1 MEVVIAPSDFVV
13 VTQMHHIIEIQ
24 HMEKMNRLAPIKKL
38 DKHTYIDLTTGE
50 VKQFN
55 LSENRGQNLNS
66 LRQTFKKFRYLI
78 NANFRGEPNELHVV
92 LTYAENMT
100 DTKRLYADFDKFMK
114 RLRYKYKDISTIDY
128 LSGVEPQGR
137 GAWHCHVLLRF
148 NDLEKIYIPNEDMAR
163 LWGQGFTKTKSLE
176 DVDNVGAYLTAY
188 LTDIPLDEGMALGK
202 EIKEVGGKRFIKGGR
217 LHLYPP
223 GMQLFRKSRG
233 IVYPER
239 KQMTYETAIKK
250 VGGAKPTFQR
260 VYDIEAG
267 DFKNRITF
275 QQYNLKRI
283 PR

>member
-38 DKHTYIDLTTGE
+38 DKHTYIDLTTSE

-66 LRQTFKKFRYLI
+66 LRQSFKKLGYLI
-78 NANFRGEPNELHVV
+78 NTNFRGEANELHVV

-100 DTKRLYADFDKFMK
+100 DLRRLYDDFRKFMQ
-114 RLRYKYKDISTIDY
+114 RLRYRYRNISTIDY
-128 LSGVEPQGR
+128 IDVVEPQER

-148 NDLEKIYIPNEDMAR
+148 NDLDRVFIPNDEMAG
-163 LWGQGFTKTKSLE
+163 LWRQGFTKTRSLE

-188 LTDIPLDEGMALGK
+188 LTDIEVGGDAQGP
-202 EIKEVGGKRFIKGGR
+202 IKEVGGKRFLKGGR

-250 VGGAKPTFQR
+250 VGGAKPTFQKI
-260 VYDIEAG
+260 YDIEAG

>member
-1 MEVVIAPSDFVV
+1 MEAVIAPSDFVV

-38 DKHTYIDLTTGE
+38 DKHTYLDLQTGE
-50 VKQFN
+50 IKEFE

-66 LRQTFKKFRYLI
+66 LRQTFKRFRYLI

-92 LTYAENMT
+92 LTYKENMT
-100 DTKRLYADFDKFMK
+100 DTKRLYTDFDKFMK

-148 NDLEKIYIPNEDMAR
+148 NNLDRVFIPNDEMAR

-188 LTDIPLDEGMALGK
+188 LTDIEVSEDIQGP
-202 EIKEVGGKRFIKGGR
+202 IKEVGGKRFLKGGR
-217 LHLYPP
+217 LYLYPP
-223 GMQLFRKSRG
+223 GMNLYRKSKG
-233 IVYPER
+233 IKFPER
-239 KQMTYETAIKK
+239 KKMTYETAIKK
-250 VGGAKPTFQR
+250 VGGAKPTFQK

-275 QQYNLKRI
+275 QQYNLKRQ
-283 PR
+283 

>member
-1 MEVVIAPSDFVV
+1 M
-13 VTQMHHIIEIQ
+13 
-24 HMEKMNRLAPIKKL
+24 
-38 DKHTYIDLTTGE
+38 
-50 VKQFN
+50 KQFN

-66 LRQTFKKFRYLI
+66 LRQSFKKFGYLI
-78 NANFRGEPNELHVV
+78 NTNFRGEANELHVV

-100 DTKRLYADFDKFMK
+100 DTVRLYKDFDKYIK

-148 NDLEKIYIPNEDMAR
+148 NDVETIYIPNDEMAG
-163 LWGQGFTKTKSLE
+163 LWKQGFTKTKSLE

-188 LTDIPLDEGMALGK
+188 LTDIEVSEDIQAPN
-202 EIKEVGGKRFIKGGR
+202 IKEAGGKRFLKGGR

-223 GMQLFRKSRG
+223 GMNLFRKSKG

-239 KQMTYETAIKK
+239 KRMTYEQAIKK
-250 VGGAKPTFQR
+250 VGGAKPTFQKI
-260 VYDIEAG
+260 YDIEAG